1 MEALKFVAD
10 EGVEKEI
17 VLALRH
23 SYDVIYIA
31 EVSPSI
37 PDEAILHKASEENR
51 ILITLDKDFGEL
63 VFRLNKIHTGVVL
76 CRLQSLPVQE
86 AAILLKDFI
95 ARYGSDLYGAFTVI
109 QPKKIRIRKR

>member
-37 PDEAILHKASEENR
+37 PDEAILQKASEENR

-63 VFRLNKIHTGVVL
+63 VFRL
-76 CRLQSLPVQE
+76 
-86 AAILLKDFI
+86 
-95 ARYGSDLYGAFTVI
+95 
-109 QPKKIRIRKR
+109 KKIIQVLFFAGYNVFLFRKQQFY